1 MKWLEEV
8 NKEPHTS
15 DQILS
20 FDEYMHLFSKN
31 PRRECR
37 TSCIYLKDMFDHFT
51 KNERNAFN
59 VFTKTH
65 PSAPPVHGQQFVQQE
80 IYQNILNFM
89 EEGYNNKFLLLVGP
103 NGSAKSSLIK
113 KIMLG
118 TEDYSKLDEGALFSF
133 SWIFPIDHFVKGSL
147 GLGKGVTQKEL
158 TSYAKLED
166 HEISAI
172 LPSELK
178 DHPLLLIPVKARQK
192 MIQQALQD
200 FPKIFESISKSYLY
214 NGDLSKRNRMIFDAL
229 LKNYKGD
236 FKEVYKHIRV
246 ERFTIDKRYSIGAAT
261 IEPQMHV
268 DARLQQIT
276 MDKRLGSLP
285 PSLQSLNLF
294 SVQGEIV
301 LSNRGILE
309 YSDLLKRPLDTYKY
323 LLMTMESQS
332 INLHGILTELDIFFI
347 GSSNEI
353 HFAAFKQH
361 PDFNS
366 FKGRFNFVKV
376 PYLLNYK
383 YELEI
388 YRDQISNI
396 QQKSNFEPHAL
407 EAICLWS
414 IMTRLRA
421 SQSKNFKDKKL
432 GKLCESLNP
441 LEKALFLA
449 DDTFPENFDTESKQ
463 ILKQG
468 KALIES
474 EFFNDP
480 LYEGK
485 FGISPREIKQLL
497 YELAQENNVVTF
509 LDVVEYLKILSE
521 KKLQY
526 DFLNIA
532 AHGDFH
538 NSPRSIEL
546 IEHFQLNKFDHELR
560 DSLGLIDDRSYE
572 DYIKRYI
579 SNVTALIKGDKI
591 KNQVTGKSEPSDMY
605 FIREFEN
612 NINLKED
619 ADNFRSYMIS
629 RIGAY
634 SLDNPGK
641 KLKYTE
647 VFEDLV
653 NKLQESFRN
662 EQKKMILKIAQNIV
676 YFEEKKTTGQSSS
689 INKEAEDLIQT
700 TLDNLLNKYA
710 YSEQGAMRLM
720 KVLIKRKYEN
730 IAV

>member
-8 NKEPHTS
+8 NKESFTS

-20 FDEYMHLFSKN
+20 FDEYMQLFNKN

-37 TSCIYLKDMFDHFT
+37 TSCIYLKDMFDYFS
-51 KNERNAFN
+51 KNEQHAFHI
-59 VFTKTH
+59 FTNSH
-65 PSAPPVHGQQFVQQE
+65 PSAPPVHGQQIVQQE
-80 IYQNILNFM
+80 IYQNILNFI

-118 TEDYSKLDEGALFSF
+118 AEDYSKLDDGALFSF

-147 GLGKGVTQKEL
+147 GLGKGVAQKEL
-158 TSYAKLED
+158 TSYSKLED

-178 DHPLLLIPVKARQK
+178 DHPLLLIPIKARQR
-192 MIQQALQD
+192 MINQSLQD
-200 FPKIFESISKSYLY
+200 FPKILESIRKSYLY
-214 NGDLSKRNRMIFDAL
+214 NGDLSKRNRMIFDSL

-246 ERFTIDKRYSIGAAT
+246 ERFSIDKRYSIGAAT

-376 PYLLNYK
+376 PYLLNYR
-383 YELEI
+383 YEQEI
-388 YRDQISNI
+388 YKDQIGNI

-407 EAICLWS
+407 ESICLWS

-421 SQSKNFKDKKL
+421 SQAKNFKEKKL
-432 GKLCESLNP
+432 GKLSESLNP
-441 LEKALFLA
+441 LEKTLFIA
-449 DDTFPENFDTESKQ
+449 DDVFPENFDTESKQ

-468 KALIES
+468 KTLIES

-485 FGISPREIKQLL
+485 FGISPREIKQLI
-497 YELAQENNVVTF
+497 YELAQENKVVTF
-509 LDVVEYLKILSE
+509 IDVVDYLKILSE

-532 AHGDFH
+532 AHGDYH
-538 NSPRSIEL
+538 NSPRCIEL
-546 IEHFQLNKFDHELR
+546 IEHYELNKFDHELR

-591 KNQVTGKSEPSDMY
+591 KNPVTGKSEPSDMY

-619 ADNFRSYMIS
+619 AENFRSHMIS

-641 KLKYTE
+641 KLKYTD

-662 EQKKMILKIAQNIV
+662 EQKKMIQKIAQNIV

-689 INKEAEDLIQT
+689 INKDSEDLIQS
-700 TLDNLLNKYA
+700 TLDNLLKKHT
-710 YSEQGAMRLM
+710 YSEQGAMRLI
-720 KVLIKRKYEN
+720 KLLIKRKYEN
-730 IAV
+730 VTS